1 VWRAAGLDLPPARFE
16 NELAIAVCRRPAR
29 GAVEQ
34 LVRADRRIDD
44 LEKNMSR
51 TPVRPF
57 LIDKDETGEFR
68 ITIRETRYNSQH
80 YPLVTSTLQP
90 NSFKTVAAA
99 RAYAKANFGAVAGE
113 FALQ

>member
-1 VWRAAGLDLPPARFE
+1 
-16 NELAIAVCRRPAR
+16 LAIAVCRRPAA
-29 GAVEQ
+29 GAVKR
-34 LVRADRRIDD
+34 LVRACSCTED

-57 LIDKDETGEFR
+57 LIDKDEAGEFR